1 MVQRIFSLLKVL
13 AQESSYQKAVT
24 RSEEVLMIY
33 SVQLIVLSV
42 LLVIPMGSQA
52 DQDSG
57 IPLSEMVRYDS
68 LPLWQQSSPFP
79 RWQDTYAIVFEQEM
93 LA

>member
-1 MVQRIFSLLKVL
+1 MVQGIFSLLKVL
-13 AQESSYQKAVT
+13 AQESGYQKAVT

-42 LLVIPMGSQA
+42 LLVIPLGGKASLE
-52 DQDSG
+52 SG
-57 IPLSEMVRYDS
+57 VQLSEIVKYDS